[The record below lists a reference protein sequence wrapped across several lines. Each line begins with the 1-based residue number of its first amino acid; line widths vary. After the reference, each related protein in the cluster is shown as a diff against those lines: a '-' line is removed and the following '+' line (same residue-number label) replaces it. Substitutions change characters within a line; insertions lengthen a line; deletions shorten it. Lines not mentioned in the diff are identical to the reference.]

1 MPSTSVILKQEI
13 FLQLLTLLSKKIIQ
27 IDSQLI
33 KKHIKS
39 EKFSAIINSI
49 LANNNYSCSIVYELC
64 EDLLS
69 ELWENLAPQK
79 PLYYIYQYS
88 LYKSFPNS
96 IEIELDSRLSE
107 GCEIYLHVLKI
118 ISKWQKKSNDN
129 TLQSKYPINLLS
141 AENEKKYQITSEY
154 NKFVDAFNSEFL
166 YEMMKLNQEVI
177 GHNTLDHI
185 CAVHYMAVFI
195 AKQLSDAGLPV
206 DLGRVSGAA
215 AGHDL
220 GKYGCRSWEGNRVAY
235 LHYFYTDLWFKK
247 HHITYIGH
255 IALNHSAWDLELDNL
270 SIESLILIYCDFRV
284 KNVFT
289 KNKEL
294 QMTIFTLKESFQ
306 VILDKLDN
314 VDKNKEL
321 RYIKVYNKLKDYEDF
336 MIDIGVETNINMQLP
351 QSFTKQKKYFSLMNG
366 SIITE
371 NLKYLS
377 IRHNVNLMNKFRN
390 RSSLN
395 EILETARS
403 EKNSR
408 IFREYLDVLQ
418 EYSTHFTSV
427 QKTIIINFLYDNLVH
442 PEEDI
447 RRQCAELIG
456 RLIATFDEEYR
467 KEIPEDML
475 VITDTENST
484 ELLNKYLNLFV
495 TPDHKIIPNH
505 RNWIG
510 HGMKVMVASLFSHCS
525 ENKTIEYIDVLVKY
539 YSESIF
545 SKSDIN
551 LYLLDTIK
559 YIPFAKE
566 PALIDT
572 FFGFIFRGLS
582 SFEISL
588 KISSLEEIYHLI
600 NYINEDTDIYN
611 RIVSILE
618 QTDSSTYSPVKNYL
632 KLKISNK
639 MLGEDHQI
647 TEKLKSLCNKD
658 MMAKS
663 SIFLSNLKSSTDW
676 IAKKIQVDMLLD
688 YYLKYH
694 ETDGLYTAIH
704 FCNLLKV
711 SALENVRNRTGRA
724 LVKIIPN
731 LPVEQ
736 RNDVAIELLRAL
748 EIEGYRFTK
757 YIPHYIGQIIVY
769 LHPVEL
775 DELIDDL
782 IDKCKSSNVQ
792 TVSLLLKT
800 LGVFIPNYPKYKKLF
815 PEKGVAYQD
824 RLTKLL
830 GVLINA
836 LVHDNTQIRQIAFSV
851 IGKDIFGSK
860 SLSLTEKCNIYQLVA
875 KKILTL
881 LTDDNSNKLLFLTN
895 SAGLNQIYRFI
906 SDYSFEN
913 GDIKLKVPSKVAL
926 FPGTFDPF
934 TLSHKEITTAIRD
947 FGFEVY
953 LAVDEFSWSKRTQ
966 PNQIR
971 KNIIKMS
978 VANEMNIFHYP
989 EDFPIN
995 ISNPSDLRKLKENF
1009 KDSIVYIVA
1018 GSDVLLNASA
1028 YKKEKSPFSIL
1039 SFPHVLFDR
1048 HETNYNPNYEL
1059 QLSNSIK
1066 KINAPVLRL
1075 NLAPQFEEISSTQI
1089 RKYIEE
1095 DRDIS
1100 QLIDPLAQRYIYNH
1114 NLYRKEPQYKST
1126 PHVISIDVEIISEHS
1141 EQLICTLVDT
1151 FHAQSH
1157 EAYNKLKS
1165 FFKKSHATIIV
1176 VKDIASSTI
1185 LAYSSLYWVPS
1196 DMIYRTFKDI
1206 EASDNIRKNSI
1217 GRIVCISGFYSLA
1230 NNLFED
1236 SLQAII
1242 TETLAYC
1249 LKNDYGYA
1257 VFNNDIYLTSS
1268 QELVELLSLH
1278 GFEDLYKSQDSGYKT
1293 MVVEMSN
1300 PCTLN
1305 LDLDAVIKEP
1315 FASDLDVQNVVKSSR
1330 KKLQKSLADLFP
1342 GRLVLPFNRTVVDDI
1357 VVKKICR
1364 LNDVPYIPSI
1374 PKETGDLI
1382 CVPYGNILYR
1392 KMVPNTVTKSLHTEK
1407 MFSPDVRNFKIGAY
1421 PYYLSLENQV
1431 RMIKSFDRSV
1441 ILVDD
1446 LMHKGYRMK
1455 ALYPLLKSEKINVK
1469 KVIAGI
1475 MSGRGK
1481 ELMETQ
1487 DREVDC
1493 AYFLPKLKFWFSEQ
1507 LLYPFIG
1514 GDVLWR
1520 GVYPNKNLLPS
1531 INLILPYDSAQYI
1544 KGASPESIYNL
1555 SLTCIENS
1563 ISILKSIERKYQK
1576 INERVLTMSLLSEI
1590 FLFPRCPDPGRNM
1603 NFDMNLSASTYLEN
1617 DLELLK
1623 RLEYRITTID
1633 RRR

>member
-1 MPSTSVILKQEI
+1 MPSKSEILKQEV
-13 FLQLLTLLSKKIIQ
+13 FLQLLTLVSKKIIQ

-33 KKHIKS
+33 KKHIKN
-39 EKFSAIINSI
+39 EKFSAIISSI

-69 ELWENLAPQK
+69 ELWGNLAPQK

-96 IEIELDSRLSE
+96 IEIEFDPRLSE
-107 GCEIYLHVLKI
+107 GCEIYLHVLKV
-118 ISKWQKKSNDN
+118 ISRWQKKSNDN
-129 TLQSKYPINLLS
+129 TMQSKYPINLLS
-141 AENEKKYQITSEY
+141 IEIKKKYQVTSEY
-154 NKFVDAFNSEFL
+154 DKFYDAFTGEFL
-166 YEMMKLNQEVI
+166 YEMMKLNQEVV

-255 IALNHSAWDLELDNL
+255 IALNHSVWDLELDNL

-284 KNVFT
+284 KNIFT
-289 KNKEL
+289 ENNKPE
-294 QMTIFTLKESFQ
+294 MKIFTLKDSFK

-314 VDKNKEL
+314 VDKKKEL

-336 MIDIGVETNINMQLP
+336 MVDIGIKTDINMTPP
-351 QSFTKQKKYFSLMNG
+351 QSFNTQKKYYSLMNG
-366 SIITE
+366 LKITE
-371 NLKYLS
+371 SLRYLS
-377 IRHNVNLMNKFRN
+377 ISHNIYLMSKFRN

-408 IFREYLDVLQ
+408 VFREYLDVLQ

-427 QKTIIINFLYDNLVH
+427 QKIIVINFLYDNLVH

-447 RRQCAELIG
+447 RRHCAELIG
-456 RLIATFDEEYR
+456 KLIATFDEEYR
-467 KEIPEDML
+467 KEIPKDMA
-475 VITDTENST
+475 VINDVENST
-484 ELLNKYLNLFV
+484 ELLDKYLDLFV

-510 HGMKVMVASLFSHCS
+510 HGMKVMVTSLFSHCS
-525 ENKTIEYIDVLVKY
+525 ENKTKEYIDILLKY
-539 YSESIF
+539 YNESIF

-566 PALIDT
+566 PALIDA
-572 FFGFIFRGLS
+572 FFSFIFRGIN
-582 SFEISL
+582 SFEIPL

-600 NYINEDTDIYN
+600 NYVGEDTDVFKKIM
-611 RIVSILE
+611 SILE
-618 QTDSSTYSPVKNYL
+618 QTDSSEYSHVKNYL
-632 KLKISNK
+632 KMKISIK
-639 MLGEDHQI
+639 MLGENHPI
-647 TEKLKSLCNKD
+647 SKKLIVLCNKD

-663 SIFLSNLKSSTDW
+663 SIFLSNLKSSTSW
-676 IAKKIQVDMLLD
+676 IVKKIQVDMLLD
-688 YYLKYH
+688 YYLKHH

-757 YIPHYIGQIIVY
+757 YIPNYIGQVMVY

-775 DELIDDL
+775 NELIDDL
-782 IDKCKSSNVQ
+782 VDKCKSSNAQ

-800 LGVFIPNYPKYKKLF
+800 IGVFIPSYPKYKKLF
-815 PEKGVAYQD
+815 PEKGMAYQG

-830 GVLINA
+830 GVLLNA
-836 LVHDNTQIRQIAFSV
+836 LVHDDIQIRQIAFGI
-851 IGKDIFGSK
+851 IGKDVFASK
-860 SLSLTEKCNIYQLVA
+860 TLSLDEKCNIYQLVA

-881 LTDDNSNKLLFLTN
+881 LTDDNSNELLFLTN

-906 SDYSFEN
+906 SDYSFEK
-913 GDIKLKVPSKVAL
+913 GDINLKTPSKVAL

-978 VANEMNIFHYP
+978 IANEMNIFHYP
-989 EDFPIN
+989 EDFPVN
-995 ISNPSDLRKLKENF
+995 IANPSDLKELKANF
-1009 KDSIVYIVA
+1009 NDSIVYIVA

-1028 YKKEKSPFSIL
+1028 YKREKSPFSIL
-1039 SFPHVLFDR
+1039 SFPHVIFDR

-1066 KINAPVLRL
+1066 RISAPVLRL

-1089 RKYIEE
+1089 RTYIDE

-1100 QLIDPLAQRYIYNH
+1100 QLIDSLAQRYIYSH
-1114 NLYRKEPQYKST
+1114 NLYRKEPQYKTT
-1126 PHVISIDVEIISEHS
+1126 PHVISVDVEIISEYS
-1141 EQLICTLVDT
+1141 EKLISTLVDA
-1151 FHAQSH
+1151 FHGQSH
-1157 EAYNKLKS
+1157 ETYNRLKI
-1165 FFKKSHATIIV
+1165 FFRKPHATIIV
-1176 VKDIASSTI
+1176 VKDITSDTI
-1185 LAYSSLYWVPS
+1185 LAYSSHYWVPY
-1196 DMIYRTFKDI
+1196 DMIYRTFKYEEISDI
-1206 EASDNIRKNSI
+1206 IRKNSI
-1217 GRIVCISGFYSLA
+1217 GRIVALSGFYSL
-1230 NNLFED
+1230 NNHLFEN

-1242 TETLAYC
+1242 TETLAFC

-1257 VFNNDIYLTSS
+1257 VFNNEIPIDSPDK
-1268 QELVELLSLH
+1268 LVEILSLH
-1278 GFEDLYKSQDSGYKT
+1278 GFQELSKSGDSSFKT

-1305 LDLDAVIKEP
+1305 LDLDGVIKEP
-1315 FASDLDVQNVVKSSR
+1315 FASDSEIQGVALASR
-1330 KKLQKSLADLFP
+1330 KKLQKSLTNLFP
-1342 GRLVLPFNRTVVDDI
+1342 GRLVLSFNRRVVDDI
-1357 VVKKICR
+1357 VVKKVCR
-1364 LNDVPYIPSI
+1364 LNDVPYVPSV
-1374 PKETGDLI
+1374 PKENGELM

-1407 MFSPDVRNFKIGAY
+1407 MFSPNARNFKIGAH
-1421 PYYLSLENQV
+1421 PYYLSLKNQV
-1431 RMIKSFDRSV
+1431 RMIKSFDKSI

-1455 ALYPLLKSEKINVK
+1455 ALYPLLKSENINVK
-1469 KVIAGI
+1469 KVVAGI

-1481 ELMETQ
+1481 ELMEIQ
-1487 DREVDC
+1487 NRKVDC
-1493 AYFLPKLKFWFSEQ
+1493 AYFIPKLRFWFSEQ

-1555 SLTCIENS
+1555 SLVCIENS

-1576 INERVLTMSLLSEI
+1576 INERVLTMSLLSEV

-1633 RRR
+1633 R